1 MMDTVNYKKYLFI
14 LLLCLLLF
22 VLEEV
27 TYNQLQLP
35 VHLLLPRAGVP
46 HLRYGGAEARCDA
59 TVVTA
64 YFEMASKHSHEQY
77 LAWMANMLTYR
88 DCMVVFTNQHLVE

>member
-1 MMDTVNYKKYLFI
+1 MDTVNYKKYLFI

-46 HLRYGGAEARCDA
+46 HS
-59 TVVTA
+59 
-64 YFEMASKHSHEQY
+64 ASKSSIRRFVIMEKAPTRAFSW
-77 LAWMANMLTYR
+77 LKAATTA
-88 DCMVVFTNQHLVE
+88 FTFKTLLS

>member
-1 MMDTVNYKKYLFI
+1 MDTVNYKKYLFI

-46 HLRYGGAEARCDA
+46 HHTLEQPTQQAEQQ
-59 TVVTA
+59 TNLTLHVT
-64 YFEMASKHSHEQY
+64 
-77 LAWMANMLTYR
+77 
-88 DCMVVFTNQHLVE
+88 

>member
-1 MMDTVNYKKYLFI
+1 MDTVNYKKYLFI

-35 VHLLLPRAGVP
+35 VHLLLPRAGVSNS
-46 HLRYGGAEARCDA
+46 
-59 TVVTA
+59 
-64 YFEMASKHSHEQY
+64 ASKSSI
-77 LAWMANMLTYR
+77 
-88 DCMVVFTNQHLVE
+88 